1 MSLHISASPGEIAPV
16 VLMPGDPL
24 RARFMAEKYL
34 SDPKQVNQTR
44 NMLMYTGTYRDARV
58 TIAAS
63 GMGCPS
69 IGIYSYELFNEYAVE
84 CIIRVGTC
92 GAYRSEINVF
102 GLVNASA
109 AYSESTYAKYAFG
122 FDDDFMEAQGAA
134 SGIINTTAQEL
145 DYPAMYAP
153 IHSSDQFYRTLEGLP
168 AIVEKHRLP
177 VVEMEAFAL
186 FANAK
191 ALKRSAACLL
201 TVSDNIITKQVISAS
216 EREKSLDRMA
226 VLALESCVKMQ

>member
-1 MSLHISASPGEIAPV
+1 
-16 VLMPGDPL
+16 
-24 RARFMAEKYL
+24 MAEKYL
-34 SDPKQVNQTR
+34 VDPKQVNQTR

-69 IGIYSYELFNEYAVE
+69 IGIYSYELYNEYSVD

-102 GLVNASA
+102 DLVNASA

-122 FDDDFMEAQGAA
+122 FGEDHIGAQGPA
-134 SGIINTTAQEL
+134 SGIINTTAREL
-145 DYPAMYAP
+145 DYPVMYAP

-168 AIVEKHRLP
+168 AIVEEHSLP

-186 FANAK
+186 FANAR
-191 ALKRSAACLL
+191 ALERSAACLL
-201 TVSDNIITKQVISAS
+201 TVSDNIITRQVISAE
-216 EREKSLDRMA
+216 EREKSLGRMA
-226 VLALESCVKMQ
+226 VLALESCVNMQ

>member
-102 GLVNASA
+102 DLVNASA